1 MGFIHAE
8 KELNIDILEEKII
21 FPEHVTSD
29 SKHIVF
35 IHGFAIDSRCWEL
48 YVEEN
53 KNNFL
58 HLITL
63 PGHGSGEY
71 NFHELSFRYMV
82 SIVKKYLKS
91 LLLKYEINLVAHSY
105 GAAIA
110 IVSVNEL
117 IEENKTNNL
126 KKVIL
131 LAPYSRFSISKVI
144 DKINLFKVKDSQS
157 FMDLQK
163 VIFVDAKKTVNSLTK
178 YLYEKLSL
186 EFFRKNFK
194 YFKWV
199 ILGMSLPSTFYK
211 INEAL
216 KKIGPYCYFLFGE
229 KDQLVNYEKT
239 IHCASDDYS
248 IPYVSVYE
256 NCGHAFFIEE
266 KDRFFNEIE
275 SIIGK
280 I

>member
-1 MGFIHAE
+1 MNFLHNE
-8 KELNIDILEEKII
+8 NELNLEILEEKVIE
-21 FPEHVTSD
+21 PEFVDSD

-53 KNNFL
+53 KKNFL
-58 HLITL
+58 HLINL

-71 NFHELSFRYMV
+71 NFHELTFRYMV
-82 SIVKKYLKS
+82 SIIKKYLKS
-91 LLLKYEINLVAHSY
+91 LLSKYEINLVAHSY
-105 GAAIA
+105 GAAIT
-110 IVSVNEL
+110 IVAANEL
-117 IEENKTNNL
+117 IAENQAYNL
-126 KKVIL
+126 KKIIL

-144 DKINLFKVKDSQS
+144 DKINLFKVRDSQS

-163 VIFVDAKKTVNSLTK
+163 VIFVDAKKTVLSLTK

-211 INEAL
+211 INDAL
-216 KKIGPYCYFLFGE
+216 KQIGPYCYFLFGE
-229 KDQLVNYEKT
+229 KDQLVNYQKT
-239 IHCASDDYS
+239 VDCASNEYAK
-248 IPYVSVYE
+248 PYVSIYKDS
-256 NCGHAFFIEE
+256 GHAFFIEE
-266 KDRFFNEIE
+266 KDKFFHEIE
-275 SIIGK
+275 SIIDN
-280 I
+280 